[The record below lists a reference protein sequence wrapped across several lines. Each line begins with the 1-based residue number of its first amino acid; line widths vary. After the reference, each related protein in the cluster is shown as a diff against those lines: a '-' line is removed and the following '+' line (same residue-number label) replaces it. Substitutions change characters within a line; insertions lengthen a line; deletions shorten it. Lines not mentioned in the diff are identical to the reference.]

1 MSEAAV
7 PAAISRRKSI
17 EQLALAGE
25 GKGKGEL
32 KRTLGPWGLI
42 ALGIGCIIGAGLFS
56 LTGIAAAENAGP
68 AVTLSYVIAAIGC
81 GFAGLCYSELA
92 SMIPVAG
99 SAYTY
104 AYATMG
110 ELVAWIIGWD
120 LVLEYAVG
128 AATVATSW
136 SKYLS
141 SFLLDFGV
149 GLPPRFLASPF
160 ETVKLADGS
169 AVAGIVNVPAI
180 FVIVLISL
188 LLMRGISESARV
200 NAVIVVI
207 KVAIVL
213 AVVGFGVSYVNIANY
228 SPFIPP
234 NQGEFGH
241 YGFSGVMR
249 AAGTIFFAYIGFD
262 AVSTAAQEARNPQRD
277 MPIGILGSLLI
288 CTVLY
293 VAFSLVLTGI
303 VNYHDMVGDGAPVA
317 TAINHTPYPWLRLLV
332 KFGILCGF
340 TSVILVLLLGQ
351 SRVFF
356 AMSRDGLLPPFFSD
370 VHPTWRTPWRCN
382 ALFMVFAG
390 LLAGFL
396 PISELGHMTSIGTLL
411 AFCIV
416 CGGVMI
422 LRRREPARTRAF
434 KAPGSPL
441 IPILGILSCFAMM
454 VSLDALTWIR
464 LGIWLAIGLVIY
476 FSYSRFHVRRVNGGV
491 APR

>member
-1 MSEAAV
+1 MSDATIA
-7 PAAISRRKSI
+7 PAITRRKSI
-17 EQLALAGE
+17 EQLSNTAE
-25 GKGKGEL
+25 GGNQL
-32 KRTLGPWGLI
+32 KRTLGPFGLV

-68 AVTLSYVIAAIGC
+68 AVTLSYIIAAIGC

-128 AATVATSW
+128 ASTVATSW
-136 SKYLS
+136 SAYLNS
-141 SFLLDFGV
+141 LLHDFGL
-149 GLPPRFLASPF
+149 GLPPRLIASPF
-160 ETVKLADGS
+160 ETVTLADGS
-169 AVAGIVNVPAI
+169 HVAGLVNVPAI
-180 FVIVLISL
+180 FIICAVSL

-200 NAVIVVI
+200 NAVIVVV
-207 KVAIVL
+207 KVLIVI
-213 AVVGFGVSYVNIANY
+213 AVVGFGVSYVNTANY
-228 SPFIPP
+228 HPFIPA
-234 NQGEFGH
+234 NTGTFGH

-277 MPIGILGSLLI
+277 MPIGILGSLAI

-293 VAFSLVLTGI
+293 VAFSLVLTGL
-303 VNYHDMVGDGAPVA
+303 VNYHDMVGDAAPVA
-317 TAINHTPYPWLRLLV
+317 TAINHTPFPWLRLLV
-332 KFGILCGF
+332 KFGIICGF

-351 SRVFF
+351 SRVFYS
-356 AMSRDGLLPPFFSD
+356 MSRDGLLPRFFSD

-390 LLAGFL
+390 LLSGFL

-422 LRRREPARTRAF
+422 LRRSEPARTRAF
-434 KAPGSPL
+434 KTPLSPL
-441 IPILGILSCFAMM
+441 IPILGILSCFSMM
-454 VSLDALTWIR
+454 VSLDILTWIR
-464 LGIWLAIGLVIY
+464 LGVWMVIGFVIY
-476 FSYSRFHVRRVNGGV
+476 FLYSRHHVRRLPGGGV
-491 APR
+491 TAQ